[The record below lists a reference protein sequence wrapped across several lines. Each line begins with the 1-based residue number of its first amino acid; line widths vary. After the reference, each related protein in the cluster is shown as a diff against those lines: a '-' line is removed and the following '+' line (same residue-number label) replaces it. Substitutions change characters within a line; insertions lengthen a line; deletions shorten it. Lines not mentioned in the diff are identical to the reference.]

1 MCFSKP
7 DTPVPDWEK
16 ANPQSGQSN
25 RIKNIKIKVT
35 YVNIRMPPHIIHR
48 KWAKKLGLRLPYLGK
63 WSLNV
68 NALNEIFKWDVD
80 SMIDFPEHH
89 IDQFEQSDLLKSLK
103 VRNRGLKDKMEQNL
117 NDLSRVDK
125 EVMHAYLYL
134 LEPKGKDYVKAFFL
148 HHLLDI
154 LDGQHIVEGRNSLL
168 TVKGGSVSFEFKG
181 DFLKVVKKHNL
192 DTEFEEVSS
201 FVREHK
207 NEILQDLNSLSHN

>member
-1 MCFSKP
+1 
-7 DTPVPDWEK
+7 
-16 ANPQSGQSN
+16 
-25 RIKNIKIKVT
+25 
-35 YVNIRMPPHIIHR
+35 MPPQGIHK
-48 KWAKKLGLRLPYLGK
+48 KWAKKLGLRLPYL
-63 WSLNV
+63 SNYPPAV
-68 NALNEIFKWDVD
+68 WDEPFTWNVD
-80 SMIDFPEHH
+80 SMIDFPKHH
-89 IDQFEQSDLLKSLK
+89 IDQFESLKSLG
-103 VRNRGLKDKMEQNL
+103 VWNRGLKDKMEQNL

-181 DFLKVVKKHNL
+181 DFLKVVKNHNL

-201 FVREHK
+201 FMREHK

>member
-1 MCFSKP
+1 MGKGP
-7 DTPVPDWEK
+7 
-16 ANPQSGQSN
+16 NPQSGQSN
-25 RIKNIKIKVT
+25 QILNIKIKVT

-48 KWAKKLGLRLPYLGK
+48 KWAKKIGLRLLYLGK

-89 IDQFEQSDLLKSLK
+89 IDQFEQCDLLKSLK
-103 VRNRGLKDKMEQNL
+103 VWNRGLKDKMEQNL

-148 HHLLDI
+148 HHLLDV
-154 LDGQHIVEGRNSLL
+154 LGGQEIVEGR
-168 TVKGGSVSFEFKG
+168 KSFMSEEDKSGLFKG
-181 DFLKVVKKHNL
+181 DFLKIVERHKLIK
-192 DTEFEEVSS
+192 EYKEAES
-201 FVREHK
+201 FVRRYR
-207 NEILQDLNSLSHN
+207 NEILRDIKDSFHN

>member
-1 MCFSKP
+1 
-7 DTPVPDWEK
+7 
-16 ANPQSGQSN
+16 
-25 RIKNIKIKVT
+25 
-35 YVNIRMPPHIIHR
+35 MPPHIIHR

-103 VRNRGLKDKMEQNL
+103 VWNRGLKDKMEQNL

-148 HHLLDI
+148 HHLLDV
-154 LDGQHIVEGRNSLL
+154 LGGQEIVEGRKSLL
-168 TVKGGSVSFEFKG
+168 SEEDKSGLFKG
-181 DFLKVVKKHNL
+181 DFLKIVERHKLIK
-192 DTEFEEVSS
+192 EYKEAES
-201 FVREHK
+201 FVRRYR
-207 NEILQDLNSLSHN
+207 NEILRDIKDSFHN